1 MISERRVA
9 GIRFD
14 GAELAA
20 FLLGPTSRRIHL
32 IGVAGSGMSGIA
44 ALLLALGHRVSGSD
58 KVDTQEVERLRRKG
72 LEFESPHGTRMVFDA
87 ELVIFS
93 SAIHAGN
100 PAFDAALTLNK
111 VMARR
116 AEVLAAVMSG
126 KQGVVVCGMH
136 GKTTTSAM
144 AAHVLRAG
152 GLKPSHYVGAEIP
165 ILGTNARWD
174 SEGTHLVAEGDES
187 DGTLV
192 HYHPRHALVLNI
204 EPEHLD
210 HYRDLAAIDTVFS
223 KLLCQTSGK
232 VYFWADDPGAK
243 RLCSHHP
250 GAVPVGTGSN
260 CRYQLAKVE
269 QSGRTIRF
277 EVIRDGESLG
287 RIHLGIPG
295 LHNAHNAL
303 LVIALA
309 SDLGISFSI
318 IASALKDFRGAKR
331 RFELKY
337 EDDEFRVFDDYG
349 HHPTEITA
357 TLATARIALRDSG
370 QDGKIGQE
378 GRLIVLFQPHRYS
391 RTASLK
397 EEFGRSFGD
406 ADLVFV
412 APIYPAGE
420 APIPGVDEGSVVEAA
435 RAEGHQGMMR
445 TASVLEA
452 GWAAA
457 AMLRDG
463 DLVITLGAGNI
474 HEAGTL
480 IARELALRGK
490 LRKAMGPGIIKMSE
504 PLFRHTTM
512 RVGGPARFWVEPES
526 EEGFSELVRL
536 CHDEGIPF
544 MVMGRGSNLIVR
556 DGGFP
561 GVVAHLS
568 KGCFAEASV
577 DGNQVVAG
585 VGIRLKQLAAVA
597 RNAGLTGFEWMD
609 GIPGNL
615 GGALRMNAGAMG
627 IQTFDQVLKIRF
639 VDRDGNIV
647 SRTPQEIEVGY
658 RDVPVLH
665 DHYALS
671 ATLRGAVADTGT
683 IDELLDKSLR
693 HRKETQPV
701 AASAGCIFKNPSAIS
716 AGKLI
721 DELGLKNSAVGGAR
735 VSEVHANFIVNDGG
749 ATADEVLALISRIQD
764 RARLERGIQL
774 DTEVSIIGEE
784 PENHENTHDH

>member
-1 MISERRVA
+1 MSSGQPADPISLDPA
-9 GIRFD
+9 S
-14 GAELAA
+14 LSSL
-20 FLLGPTSRRIHL
+20 LLGSVPKRIHL

-58 KVDTQEVERLRRKG
+58 KVDTEEVERLRRKG
-72 LEFESPHGTRMVFDA
+72 LVFETPHGPLMVADA
-87 ELVIFS
+87 DLVIYS
-93 SAIHAGN
+93 SAIRAGN
-100 PAFDAALTLNK
+100 PAYDAAVALGK
-111 VMARR
+111 PMGRR

-126 KQGVVVCGMH
+126 KQGIVVCGMH

-174 SEGTHLVAEGDES
+174 SEGEHLVAEGDES

-210 HYRDLAAIDTVFS
+210 HYADLAAIDAVFHR
-223 KLLCQTSGK
+223 LAGQTSGN
-232 VYFWADDPGAK
+232 VYYWADDAGAS
-243 RLCSHHP
+243 RVCSAHAR
-250 GAVPVGTGSN
+250 AVPVGTGDHCSY
-260 CRYQLAKVE
+260 RMEGLE
-269 QSGRTIRF
+269 REGFSTRF
-277 EVIRDGESLG
+277 AVFRGNTLLG
-287 RIHLGIPG
+287 SVTLGIPG
-295 LHNAHNAL
+295 AHNAHNAM

-309 SDLGISFSI
+309 SDLGLPFDSI
-318 IASALKDFRGAKR
+318 AGAMESFRGARR

-337 EDDEFRVFDDYG
+337 RDAEVQVFDDYG

-357 TLATARIALRDSG
+357 TLATAKAALPPG
-370 QDGKIGQE
+370 
-378 GRLIVLFQPHRYS
+378 GRLLVLFQPHRYS
-391 RTASLK
+391 RTAALRK
-397 EEFGRSFGD
+397 EFGSSFRD
-406 ADLVFV
+406 ADLVYV

-420 APIPGVDEGSVVEAA
+420 LPLPGVDSQAIVEEA
-435 RAEGHQGMMR
+435 RMGGHPSIVAS
-445 TASVLEA
+445 ASVRDA
-452 GWAAA
+452 ASAAA
-457 AMLRDG
+457 GALKES

-474 HEAGTL
+474 HEAATL
-480 IARELALRGK
+480 LAGELSLRAK
-490 LRKAMGPGIIKMSE
+490 LRKAMGSGIIRIGEALS
-504 PLFRHTTM
+504 RHTTIK
-512 RVGGPARFWVEPES
+512 VGGPARFWAEPET
-526 EEGFSELVRL
+526 EEGFSELVRV

-561 GVVAHLS
+561 GVVAHLAR
-568 KGCFAEASV
+568 GCFATATVKGEEIS
-577 DGNQVVAG
+577 AG
-585 VGIRLKQLAAVA
+585 VGIKLKQLAAVA

-627 IQTFDQVLKIRF
+627 VQTFDQVVRIRF
-639 VDRDGNIV
+639 ADRDGNIV
-647 SRTPQEIEVGY
+647 SRTPAEIEIRY

-671 ATLRGAVADTGT
+671 AILSGRPALQEEIDGLLGT
-683 IDELLDKSLR
+683 SLR

-701 AASAGCIFKNPSAIS
+701 AASAGCIFKNPEGIS
-716 AGKLI
+716 AGRLI
-721 DELGLKNSAVGGAR
+721 DELGLKNSSVGGAR

-749 ATADEVLALISRIQD
+749 ATATEILSLIGKIRE
-764 RARLERGIQL
+764 RARAARGIEL
-774 DTEVSIIGEE
+774 EAEVSIIGEDPVNGE
-784 PENHENTHDH
+784 ILRSITP